1 MLSLILFQ
9 NDVYWSTNILRMTFV
24 VVCLTVNYNDRIWS
38 VMIII
43 IIVVWVMSLRFE
55 TERGRKRNERKE
67 VTSLFWCTC
76 GLDKFCIEK
85 ENVRRLILNMV
96 DENHQCL
103 SSSCAYI
110 WLEEYVKIFS
120 MVSFYIPSKGHLSL
134 VFCSI
139 SLYLLFTFIDMP
151 SSSPHVNDFTSIMCL
166 TLTMIYM
173 LILPHRYLQWT
184 TSIVYI

>member
-67 VTSLFWCTC
+67 VTGLFWCTC

-120 MVSFYIPSKGHLSL
+120 MVSFYIPIERTL
-134 VFCSI
+134 VTG
-139 SLYLLFTFIDMP
+139 LLFDISIFAFHVHRHAFVFSPCEWFHIDNV
-151 SSSPHVNDFTSIMCL
+151 SNSDDDLYVNFAS
-166 TLTMIYM
+166 
-173 LILPHRYLQWT
+173 
-184 TSIVYI
+184 